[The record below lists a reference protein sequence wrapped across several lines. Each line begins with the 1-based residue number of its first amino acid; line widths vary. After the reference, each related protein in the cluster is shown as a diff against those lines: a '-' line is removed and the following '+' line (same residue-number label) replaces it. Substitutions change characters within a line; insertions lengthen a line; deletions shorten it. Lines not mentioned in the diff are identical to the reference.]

1 MSNSFKLPE
10 TVVINSTKLQSL
22 VSDYGREM
30 GGRVGWTVP
39 AAFLLSVVLCIPVS
53 DFKAFLGLTA
63 DQVKLIVY
71 LIGIVSFFWTL
82 AELRKIIKEKPFLS
96 FQKGIAESLINTP
109 DFTVMYLIKLTTD
122 HLPRILVEK
131 NPTWNC
137 YFLPYTSRTATDGFS
152 TKKITELKSTI
163 SSYLAISN
171 DAVNI
176 DHLRDYTFTSEKFS
190 EKDKVQKQFNFDF
203 FFFSIPANKM
213 MANYNNSP
221 LVVGGKTF
229 YWMTLDELLNDPVT
243 LQRNGDVLQHLQRN
257 YGPLFVTANDSIR

>member
-1 MSNSFKLPE
+1 MNNKKKLPD
-10 TVVINSTKLQSL
+10 TIVINSMRLRNL

-30 GGRVGWTVP
+30 GSRVGWAVP
-39 AAFLLSVVLCIPVS
+39 AAFFLSIALCILVS
-53 DFKAFLGLTA
+53 EFKPFLGFSA
-63 DQVKLIVY
+63 DQVKLVIY
-71 LIGIVSFFWTL
+71 LIGIASFLWTL
-82 AELRKIIKEKPFLS
+82 TEINKLRRERPIFYFEKGLAEN
-96 FQKGIAESLINTP
+96 LINTP

-122 HLPRILVEK
+122 FLPRILVEK

-137 YFLPYTSRTATDGFS
+137 YFLPYTSRESTDSFS
-152 TKKITELKSTI
+152 TEKITELKKTI
-163 SSYLAISN
+163 SSYLAIPN
-171 DAVNI
+171 DSVNI
-176 DHLRDYTFTSEKFS
+176 DHLRDYTLTSEKFS

-243 LQRNGDVLQHLQRN
+243 HQRNGDVLLHLQKH
-257 YGPLFVTANDSIR
+257 YGALFVTASDSIR